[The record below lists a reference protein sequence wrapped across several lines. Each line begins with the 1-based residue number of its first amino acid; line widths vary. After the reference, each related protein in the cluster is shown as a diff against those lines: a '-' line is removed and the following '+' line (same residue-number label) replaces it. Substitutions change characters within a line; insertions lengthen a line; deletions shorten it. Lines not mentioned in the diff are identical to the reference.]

1 VSTATKHYRISVE
14 EYAAMAHIFPAQAR
28 LELIDGKL
36 LEMSPIGPKH
46 IEVVNNLD
54 ELLHAALAG
63 QARISVQNPVLLSD
77 HDAPQPD
84 VAVLRPAPRP
94 RTRTPQADDVFLLI
108 EVSDFTL
115 PYDIGTKIPLYSRT
129 GIAEVWVVD
138 VDKEIILQHT
148 DPRGDHYG
156 LTRTLE
162 RGYTITSA
170 VLPML
175 ALQVDDILP

>member
-1 VSTATKHYRISVE
+1 
-14 EYAAMAHIFPAQAR
+14 MAHIFPAQAR

-84 VAVLRPAPRP
+84 VAVRRH
-94 RTRTPQADDVFLLI
+94 RHRERVEDERISV
-108 EVSDFTL
+108 
-115 PYDIGTKIPLYSRT
+115 R
-129 GIAEVWVVD
+129 
-138 VDKEIILQHT
+138 H
-148 DPRGDHYG
+148 GD
-156 LTRTLE
+156 
-162 RGYTITSA
+162 
-170 VLPML
+170 
-175 ALQVDDILP
+175 